1 MKKSP
6 SEIANANIAFGAHFA
21 QTLSY
26 LGLSKI
32 FFSPG
37 SRSTPLIVGIERFSE
52 IELIPVLDERTAGF
66 IALGQ
71 SMRENRPVGL
81 ICTSG
86 SALTHWFPA
95 ITEASHSGVPLLLFS
110 ADRPPELQD
119 CGAGQTI
126 DQKHLFGNFVREFH
140 QLEVPQLNEHYKN
153 QLLSSLKSAYQTSI
167 GINPGPVHL
176 NFPFREPF
184 LPTSTVEIT
193 YEEADF
199 TFLSDNPVTY
209 PDSPN
214 LISREI
220 SHFKHPLIV
229 AGQHIEKR
237 YLNDL
242 LGVAEIPIICD
253 SLSSIRQSG
262 ASNLIL
268 RYENLLRDPK
278 FAKEANPDLILSLG
292 PLPTSKTLRKWIE
305 NTCSKRVVI
314 EPRGI
319 KVDPLSGESIA
330 YQMPYEKLCE
340 IDMPTS
346 AKGWLDLW
354 QKAEEKVNAKISKAL
369 AEKHSVF
376 EGKLAYLLSLHMPDR
391 SNLLVA
397 NSMPIRDL
405 EWFGQKN
412 TSNRKLFGNRGVN
425 GIDGTLGTAMGI
437 AHCSDQPSFLLTG
450 DLAFLHDSNAL
461 LFSKQLK
468 GSLTI
473 FVINNNG
480 GGIFEHLPISNE
492 PEFEKYFVTPQNFDL
507 SKLCASFGIKYSVET
522 SWDLITEKIGHPIT
536 SGIEVIEIPT
546 DRKKDYLV
554 RQELLSISP
563 NSNA

>member
-1 MKKSP
+1 MTKSP
-6 SEIANANIAFGAHFA
+6 IEIANANLAFGAYFA
-21 QTLSY
+21 QTLSF
-26 LGLSKI
+26 LGLKKI

-52 IELIPVLDERTAGF
+52 IDLVPVLDERTAGF
-66 IALGQ
+66 MALGQ
-71 SMRENRPVGL
+71 SKRENRPVGL

-126 DQKHLFGNFVREFH
+126 DQKYLFGKFVREFH
-140 QLEVPQLNEHYKN
+140 QLEVPQLNENYKN
-153 QLLSSLKSAYQTSI
+153 QLISFLKSSYQKSV

-184 LPTSTVEIT
+184 LPTSRAETS
-193 YEEADF
+193 YEVTDF
-199 TFLSDNPVTY
+199 SFLTDYRVTY

-214 LISREI
+214 IISSEISRY
-220 SHFKHPLIV
+220 KHPLIV
-229 AGQHIEKR
+229 AGQHIGKR
-237 YLNDL
+237 HLKHL
-242 LGVAEIPIICD
+242 LDVAEIPIICD
-253 SLSSIRQSG
+253 SLSSTRQSG

-268 RYENLLRDPK
+268 RYENLLRDQK
-278 FAKEANPDLILSLG
+278 FAQEANPDLIFSLG

-305 NTCSKRVVI
+305 NTSSKRVVI

-319 KVDPLSGESIA
+319 KVDPLSGESVTFQISFDH
-330 YQMPYEKLCE
+330 LCE
-340 IDMPTS
+340 IDMPRP

-369 AEKHSVF
+369 AEERSVF
-376 EGKLAYLLSLHMPDR
+376 EGKLAYLLSIHMPDR
-391 SNLLVA
+391 SNFLVA

-437 AHCSDQPSFLLTG
+437 AHGSDNPSFLLTG

-461 LFSKQLK
+461 LFAKQLK

-473 FVINNNG
+473 FVINNDG

-492 PEFEKYFVTPQNFDL
+492 PEFEKCFVTPQNFDL
-507 SKLCASFGIKYSVET
+507 SKLCASFGIKHSVET
-522 SWDLITEKIGHPIT
+522 SWDSITEKIGHPIT
-536 SGIEVIEIPT
+536 SGIEVIEILT
-546 DRKKDYLV
+546 DRKKDCLI

-563 NSNA
+563 NSYA